1 MCVTLLAASL
11 VVTAAGTVA
20 SIDNANYQA
29 GMMELQLAEQRE
41 QLNQQREMERIAAME
56 AEALRLQDFRNQR
69 NANLLALAAS
79 GTGQHMSFLQGIAP
93 AEERALRTD
102 LANIRLGRLGAE
114 NRIANQIRVNRT
126 QGLINQ
132 AERGAAVTG
141 AILNGVGSALGA
153 ASFYNQNRAPSA
165 PKASRKGT
173 VTVDG
178 PKWGEPGHV
187 WKIPS
192 GGGPMPLG

>member
-1 MCVTLLAASL
+1 MCVTLLAATL
-11 VVTAAGTVA
+11 VTAAVSTVA
-20 SIDNANYQA
+20 TIDNANYQA

-41 QLNQQREMERIAAME
+41 QLQQQREMERIAAME
-56 AEALRLQDFRNQR
+56 AETLRLQDFRFQR

-114 NRIANQIRVNRT
+114 NRIAQQIRVNRT

-132 AERGAAVTG
+132 ANKQSAVLGAV
-141 AILNGVGSALGA
+141 LDGVGSAVGA
-153 ASFYNQNRAPSA
+153 ASFYNSTRAPGSGS
-165 PKASRKGT
+165 K
-173 VTVDG
+173 
-178 PKWGEPGHV
+178 
-187 WKIPS
+187 PS
-192 GGGPMPLG
+192 GSGRTGSVSVDAGSWYVPAGAGPMPLG